1 MTPHVYKGCRNG
13 QYRVTRGRQTWQG
26 MDVPVETEEG
36 LKGLER
42 E

>member
-1 MTPHVYKGCRNG
+1 
-13 QYRVTRGRQTWQG
+13 

-42 E
+42 EELAKFTLGECTPR